1 MYDVK
6 KRMKDKLLDR
16 NILEPLVDKTFDE
29 FKNKNGFIEKENFIP
44 IINDIYR
51 TLRLPPPSNLT
62 IDMEFK
68 RLNKRKDGKINKD
81 NYRELIKDLIQVVI
95 NCL

>member
-1 MYDVK
+1 M
-6 KRMKDKLLDR
+6 
-16 NILEPLVDKTFDE
+16 VDKTFDE

-68 RLNKRKDGKINKD
+68 RLNKRKDGKLNKD